1 MSVFE
6 ILSIIAISIGG
17 LWAAGAALISLHS
30 RTKERAETAE
40 QKSLTDSVES
50 VRSLS
55 RDTRLETMN
64 SIKSLIV
71 RIENL
76 STELFTKFH
85 SADKLL
91 TKHEQELLRIME
103 KATDQQREFSREFD
117 RVWKAIADGQS
128 SVKELGEG
136 LQRVTGHRKKD

>member
-103 KATDQQREFSREFD
+103 KAAITARTVPCGFD
-117 RVWKAIADGQS
+117 IIFCNILIPPWIISAIF
-128 SVKELGEG
+128 
-136 LQRVTGHRKKD
+136 